1 MEAVSTILKVAQQ
14 IAKAAETARRNRA
27 RCRELAAR
35 VQSIGDSLRRDAS
48 SAAVSAAA
56 SRTSALGR
64 LKAAL
69 DDALQLVES
78 CRRRQTGTGW
88 LLALLTSGRTAAK
101 FQRVEKRITDC
112 GVDLGLEKLLLLAAA
127 ADRDRRPR
135 RPGKEKGKKKD
146 GGGNKQSSNGT
157 DNRSNKGK
165 KKQKDVA
172 KNGNKN
178 GNGGASNNK
187 NKNKGAGG
195 QQKGRGI
202 NAGGKL
208 AAAAR
213 APPGPRYVVHSME
226 DDPNSCSVM

>member
-1 MEAVSTILKVAQQ
+1 MCEH
-14 IAKAAETARRNRA
+14 A
-27 RCRELAAR
+27 RCGGAPRG
-35 VQSIGDSLRRDAS
+35 GDCGGCLERSGGEENLGTGS
-48 SAAVSAAA
+48 KSNQSAADA
-56 SRTSALGR
+56 RLG
-64 LKAAL
+64 
-69 DDALQLVES
+69 EGG
-78 CRRRQTGTGW
+78 RRRGTE
-88 LLALLTSGRTAAK
+88 GR
-101 FQRVEKRITDC
+101 
-112 GVDLGLEKLLLLAAA
+112 
-127 ADRDRRPR
+127 
-135 RPGKEKGKKKD
+135 KGKNRD

>member
-1 MEAVSTILKVAQQ
+1 METVSTILKVAQQ

-35 VQSIGDSLRRDAS
+35 VQSIGDSLRRDS
-48 SAAVSAAA
+48 SSSTAAA

-78 CRRRQTGTGW
+78 CRRRRQTGTGW
-88 LLALLTSGRTAAK
+88 LLALLTSGRTAAR
-101 FQRVEKRITDC
+101 FQSVEKRITDC

-135 RPGKEKGKKKD
+135 PSGKEKGKKKD